1 MEIEK
6 FSVRELTVEE
16 QLQINGG
23 GRLAEFFADVWDT
36 IVDIAKWIWDNFKI
50 TLEIKVGENCNID
63 ITKVN

>member
-23 GRLAEFFADVWDT
+23 GTLAEFFQNVWEG
-36 IVDIAKWIWDNFKI
+36 IKEVAKWLWENLKI
-50 TLEIKVGENCNID
+50 TIELELGPMD
-63 ITKVN
+63 VNLSNK

>member
-23 GRLAEFFADVWDT
+23 GTLAEFFQKVWDG
-36 IVDIAKWIWDNFKI
+36 IKEAAKWLWENLKI
-50 TLEIKVGENCNID
+50 TIELDLGPMDVDLSNR
-63 ITKVN
+63 